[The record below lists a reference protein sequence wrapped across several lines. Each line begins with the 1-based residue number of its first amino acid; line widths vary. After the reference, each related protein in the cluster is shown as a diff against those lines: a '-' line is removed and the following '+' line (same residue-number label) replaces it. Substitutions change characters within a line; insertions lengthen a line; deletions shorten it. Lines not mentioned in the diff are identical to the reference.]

1 MILIRNLNQINNQL
15 PKLSLTIGN
24 FDGAHLAHQKIIEKT
39 QEIAQKN
46 NLSSALLT
54 FEPHPISF
62 LNKNKNDFN
71 QDFRITNLA
80 NKINL
85 LKKYSLD
92 YIIIL
97 PFNNKLSSI
106 EANNFIEEILINK
119 FNVKSLII
127 GYDFT
132 FGKGREG
139 NFKTLESYNF
149 DLHEINPI
157 KILDKNSNEI
167 TISSSLARQY
177 LKSGEI
183 KSLNQILGHNFAIDG
198 IVVEGK
204 KIAGQLGY
212 KTANINHKINLI
224 KPKFGVYKTQTFIYD
239 ENKFYNSITN
249 FGIKPTFDNSD
260 LKPLFETHLLNFSK
274 NLYHKKIRV
283 EFLDFIRDEKKFSSI
298 EELKNQIKSDL
309 NQINKN

>member
-1 MILIRNLNQINNQL
+1 MILIRNLNQINHQL

-24 FDGAHLAHQKIIEKT
+24 FDGVHLAHQKIIQKT

-46 NLSSALLT
+46 NLSSALLS

-62 LNKNKNDFN
+62 LNKSKNDFN
-71 QDFRITNLA
+71 HDFRLTNLA

-92 YIIIL
+92 YLIII
-97 PFNNKLSSI
+97 PFNNKLSSLT
-106 EANNFIEEILINK
+106 ATNFIEEILINK
-119 FNVKSLII
+119 LNVESLII

-177 LKSGEI
+177 FKFWDIILRLMASWLRARKSR
-183 KSLNQILGHNFAIDG
+183 D
-198 IVVEGK
+198 
-204 KIAGQLGY
+204 
-212 KTANINHKINLI
+212 NLAI
-224 KPKFGVYKTQTFIYD
+224 KPQI
-239 ENKFYNSITN
+239 SI
-249 FGIKPTFDNSD
+249 IK
-260 LKPLFETHLLNFSK
+260 L
-274 NLYHKKIRV
+274 I
-283 EFLDFIRDEKKFSSI
+283 
-298 EELKNQIKSDL
+298 
-309 NQINKN
+309 

>member
-1 MILIRNLNQINNQL
+1 MILIRNLNQINQQL

-24 FDGAHLAHQKIIEKT
+24 FDGVHLAHHKIIEKT

-62 LNKNKNDFN
+62 LNKSKSDFN
-71 QDFRITNLA
+71 RDFRITTLA

-92 YIIIL
+92 YVIIL
-97 PFNNKLSSI
+97 PFNNNLSSI
-106 EANNFIEEILINK
+106 KANSFIEDILINK

-157 KILDKNSNEI
+157 KIFDKNHNEI

-183 KSLNQILGHNFAIDG
+183 KSLNQILGHNFTIDG

-204 KIAGQLGY
+204 KIAGELGY

-224 KPKFGVYKTQTFIYD
+224 KPKFGVYKTRTFIED
-239 ENKFYNSITN
+239 ENKFYASITN
-249 FGIKPTFDNSD
+249 FGIKPTFDNSSS
-260 LKPLFETHLLNFSK
+260 KPLFETHLLDFSK

-283 EFLDFIRDEKKFSSI
+283 EFLDFIRDEKKFSSV
-298 EELKNQIKSDL
+298 EELKNQIKFDIIY
-309 NQINKN
+309 N

>member
-1 MILIRNLNQINNQL
+1 MILIRNLNQINQQL

-24 FDGAHLAHQKIIEKT
+24 FDGVHLAHQKIIEKT
-39 QEIAQKN
+39 REIAQKN
-46 NLSSALLT
+46 NLSSALLS

-62 LNKNKNDFN
+62 LNKSKNDFN
-71 QDFRITNLA
+71 HDFRITNLA

-85 LKKYSLD
+85 LKKYNLD
-92 YIIIL
+92 YVIML
-97 PFNNKLSSI
+97 PFNNNLSSI
-106 EANNFIEEILINK
+106 KANNFIEDILINK

-157 KILDKNSNEI
+157 KFFDKNHNEI

-177 LKSGEI
+177 LKNGEI

-204 KIAGQLGY
+204 KIAGELGF

-224 KPKFGVYKTQTFIYD
+224 KPKFGVYKTQTFIYE

-249 FGIKPTFDNSD
+249 FGIKPTFDNSGS
-260 LKPLFETHLLNFSK
+260 KPLFETHLLDFSK

-298 EELKNQIKSDL
+298 EDLKNQISFD
-309 NQINKN
+309 INLIRKN

>member
-24 FDGAHLAHQKIIEKT
+24 FDGVHLAHQKIIEKT

-71 QDFRITNLA
+71 KDFRITNLA

-157 KILDKNSNEI
+157 KIFDKNHNEV

-183 KSLNQILGHNFAIDG
+183 KSLNQILGHNFTIDG

-204 KIAGQLGY
+204 KIAGELGY

-224 KPKFGVYKTQTFIYD
+224 KPKFGVYKTRTFIED
-239 ENKFYNSITN
+239 ENKFYDSITN
-249 FGIKPTFDNSD
+249 FGIKPTFDNSSS
-260 LKPLFETHLLNFSK
+260 KPLFETHILNFSK

-298 EELKNQIKSDL
+298 EELKKQIKID
-309 NQINKN
+309 INIKN

>member
-24 FDGAHLAHQKIIEKT
+24 FDGVHLAHQKIIEKT

-46 NLSSALLT
+46 NLSSALLS

-157 KILDKNSNEI
+157 KIFDKNHNEV

-183 KSLNQILGHNFAIDG
+183 KSLNQILGHNFTING

-204 KIAGQLGY
+204 KIAGELGY

-224 KPKFGVYKTQTFIYD
+224 KPKFGVYKTRTFIED
-239 ENKFYNSITN
+239 ENKFYDSITN
-249 FGIKPTFDNSD
+249 FGIKPTFDNSSS
-260 LKPLFETHLLNFSK
+260 KPLFETHILNFSK

-298 EELKNQIKSDL
+298 EELKKQIKID
-309 NQINKN
+309 INIKN

>member
-24 FDGAHLAHQKIIEKT
+24 FDGVHLAHQKIIEKT

-157 KILDKNSNEI
+157 KIFDKNHNEV

-183 KSLNQILGHNFAIDG
+183 KSLNQILGHNFTIDG

-204 KIAGQLGY
+204 KIAGELGY

-224 KPKFGVYKTQTFIYD
+224 KPKFGVYKTRTFIED
-239 ENKFYNSITN
+239 ENKFYDSITN
-249 FGIKPTFDNSD
+249 FGIKPTFDNSSS
-260 LKPLFETHLLNFSK
+260 KPLFETHILNFSK

-298 EELKNQIKSDL
+298 EELKKQIKID
-309 NQINKN
+309 INIKN

>member
-24 FDGAHLAHQKIIEKT
+24 FDGVHLAHQKIIEKT

-157 KILDKNSNEI
+157 KIFDKNHNEV

-183 KSLNQILGHNFAIDG
+183 KSLNQILGHNFTIDG

-204 KIAGQLGY
+204 KIAGELGY

-224 KPKFGVYKTQTFIYD
+224 KPKFGVYKTRTFIAD
-239 ENKFYNSITN
+239 ENKFYDSITN
-249 FGIKPTFDNSD
+249 FGIKPTFDNSSS
-260 LKPLFETHLLNFSK
+260 KPLFETHILNFSK

-298 EELKNQIKSDL
+298 EELKKQIKID
-309 NQINKN
+309 INIKN

>member
-1 MILIRNLNQINNQL
+1 MILIRNLNQINQQL

-24 FDGAHLAHQKIIEKT
+24 FDGVHLAHQKIIEKT

-46 NLSSALLT
+46 NLSSALLS

-62 LNKNKNDFN
+62 LNKNKSDFN
-71 QDFRITNLA
+71 VDFRITNLA

-92 YIIIL
+92 YLIIL
-97 PFNNKLSSI
+97 PFNNNLSSI
-106 EANNFIEEILINK
+106 KANSFIEDILINK

-157 KILDKNSNEI
+157 KIFDKNHNEI
-167 TISSSLARQY
+167 TISSSLARQF

-183 KSLNQILGHNFAIDG
+183 KSLNQILGHNFTIDG

-204 KIAGQLGY
+204 KIAGELGY

-224 KPKFGVYKTQTFIYD
+224 KPKFGVYKTRTFIAD
-239 ENKFYNSITN
+239 ENKFYDSITN
-249 FGIKPTFDNSD
+249 FGIKPTFDNSS
-260 LKPLFETHLLNFSK
+260 LKPLFETHILNFSK
-274 NLYHKKIRV
+274 NLYHQKIRV

-298 EELKNQIKSDL
+298 EELKKQIKID
-309 NQINKN
+309 INIKN

>member
-1 MILIRNLNQINNQL
+1 MILIRNLNQINHQL
-15 PKLSLTIGN
+15 PKLALTIGN
-24 FDGAHLAHQKIIEKT
+24 FDGVHLAHQKIIEKT
-39 QEIAQKN
+39 QEIARKN
-46 NLSSALLT
+46 NLSSALLS
-54 FEPHPISF
+54 FEPHPILF
-62 LNKNKNDFN
+62 LNKNKSDFN
-71 QDFRITNLA
+71 HDFRITNLA

-85 LKKYSLD
+85 LKKYNLD

-97 PFNNKLSSI
+97 PFNNNLSSI
-106 EANNFIEEILINK
+106 KANNFIEDILINK

-139 NFKTLESYNF
+139 NFKTLENYNF

-157 KILDKNSNEI
+157 KIFDKNHNEI

-177 LKSGEI
+177 LKNGEI
-183 KSLNQILGHNFAIDG
+183 KSLNQMLGHNFAFDG

-204 KIAGQLGY
+204 KIAGELGF

-249 FGIKPTFDNSD
+249 FGIKPTFDNSS
-260 LKPLFETHLLNFSK
+260 LKPLFETHLLDFSK

-298 EELKNQIKSDL
+298 EELKKQIKIDL
-309 NQINKN
+309 NK

>member
-1 MILIRNLNQINNQL
+1 MILIRNLNQINQQL
-15 PKLSLTIGN
+15 PKLALTIGN
-24 FDGAHLAHQKIIEKT
+24 FDGVHLAHQKIIEKT

-46 NLSSALLT
+46 NLSSALLS
-54 FEPHPISF
+54 FEPHPILF
-62 LNKNKNDFN
+62 LNKNKKDFN
-71 QDFRITNLA
+71 HDFRITNLA

-85 LKKYSLD
+85 LKKYNLD
-92 YIIIL
+92 YVIIL
-97 PFNNKLSSI
+97 PFNNNLSSI
-106 EANNFIEEILINK
+106 KANNFIEDILINK

-139 NFKTLESYNF
+139 NFKTLENYNF

-157 KILDKNSNEI
+157 KIFDKNHNEI

-177 LKSGEI
+177 LKNGEI

-204 KIAGQLGY
+204 KIARELGF
-212 KTANINHKINLI
+212 KTANINHKNNLI

-249 FGIKPTFDNSD
+249 FGIKPTFDNSS
-260 LKPLFETHLLNFSK
+260 LKPLFETHLLDFSK

-298 EELKNQIKSDL
+298 EELKKQIKID
-309 NQINKN
+309 IYK